1 MFKLRQRHVLLSAG
15 LAIMMGTLLSV
26 PTTGQTPPTPAP
38 TSPAAPTSAG
48 GPFDVRPS
56 NLTVLPATMTPQQLR
71 GTMVAFSRALGVDCQ
86 HCHAGRDFASDAN
99 PKKGIARAMMRMT
112 WTLNN
117 TTLPE
122 IEGLNQTRVS
132 CYSCHR
138 GAVTPALSPSPPAT
152 APTPPTDP
160 APTPGG

>member
-1 MFKLRQRHVLLSAG
+1 MPHLHQRHVLLSTG
-15 LAIMMGTLLSV
+15 LALFAATLLAA
-26 PTTGQTPPTPAP
+26 PTVGQTPPP
-38 TSPAAPTSAG
+38 SG
-48 GPFDVRPS
+48 GPFDAPAT

-86 HCHAGRDFASDAN
+86 HCHVGRDFASDAN

-122 IEGLNQTRVS
+122 IGGLNQARVS

-138 GAVTPALSPSPPAT
+138 GAVTPALAPPAPTPPTAPPPAPMPPAT
-152 APTPPTDP
+152 APTP
-160 APTPGG
+160 AG